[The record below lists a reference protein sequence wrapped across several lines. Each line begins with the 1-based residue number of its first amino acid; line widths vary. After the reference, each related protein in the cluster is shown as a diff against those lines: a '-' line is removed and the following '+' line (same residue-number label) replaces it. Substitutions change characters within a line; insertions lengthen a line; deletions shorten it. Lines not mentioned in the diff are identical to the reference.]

1 MSEITLQNT
10 SRLQQLAEFEGK
22 LQKRDGDANAAD
34 FGDILSDAMKE
45 VNRAQLESNEQIQRM
60 LSGEIQDVHT
70 AMIAVQKAD
79 LSFQMMMQVRNKLI
93 DAYQEIMRM
102 QV

>member
-1 MSEITLQNT
+1 MSEITLQKT
-10 SRLQQLAEFEGK
+10 SPLQQLAEFKSK
-22 LQKRDGDANAAD
+22 LQKTDGDASSAD
-34 FGDILSDAMKE
+34 FGQVLSDAMND
-45 VNRAQLESNEQIQRM
+45 VNKAQVESNEQIQRM
-60 LSGEIQDVHT
+60 LSGDIQDVHT

>member
-1 MSEITLQNT
+1 MSEITLQKTNP
-10 SRLQQLAEFEGK
+10 LQQLAEFESR
-22 LQKRDGDANAAD
+22 LQKQQGDKTDGD
-34 FGDILSDAMKE
+34 FGQVLSEAMKD
-45 VNRAQLESNEQIQRM
+45 VNQAQLNSNEQIQGM
-60 LSGEIQDVHT
+60 LSGDIQDVHT

>member
-1 MSEITLQNT
+1 MSEITLQKT
-10 SRLQQLAEFEGK
+10 SPLQQLAEFESR
-22 LQKRDGDANAAD
+22 LQKQETSQDSVD
-34 FGDILSDAMKE
+34 FGQVLSDAMQR
-45 VNRAQLESNEQIQRM
+45 VNHAQLESNEQIQQM
-60 LSGEIQDVHT
+60 LSGDIQDVHS

-79 LSFQMMMQVRNKLI
+79 LSFQMMMQVRNKLV